1 MANYQGTVPVR
12 TGLERLIDHPPK
24 SIKDYRLGLLC
35 NPASVDR
42 HLRHA
47 RFLIEQKFPGQ
58 LKALFSPQHGFFA
71 EKQDNM
77 IESPDL
83 RDPVLNIPVF
93 SLYGKTRTPTEEM
106 LKDIDMLIIDL
117 QDVGTRVYTFIYTL
131 SFCMQAAQKYAK
143 KILVLDRPNP
153 IGGSIIEG
161 NVLAED
167 CASFVG
173 RYPIPMR
180 HGLTLGELALLFND
194 AFEIGCELE
203 LIPMAGWKRNMFFC
217 DTQLPWIAPSPNLPT
232 PDSTLVYPGQ
242 VIWEGTNVSEGRG
255 TTQPFEIFGAPFL
268 DTHKIMSCVGDNKL
282 KGAILREIGFEPT
295 SNKWKETPCRGF
307 QIHVIDP
314 HVYEPYLASM
324 TLLRAVLA
332 LHGDRFQWKTPPYEY
347 EFERLPIDLII
358 GSKKIRQRL
367 EKLDPIDDI
376 AASWQE
382 DLERFDKLRR
392 SVFQY

>member
-1 MANYQGTVPVR
+1 MGKVQ
-12 TGLERLIDHPPK
+12 TGLERLIDAPPK

-42 HLRHA
+42 HFRHA
-47 RFLIEQKFPGQ
+47 RFLIAQRFPGQ

-83 RDPVLNIPVF
+83 RDPVLDIPVF
-93 SLYGKTRTPTEEM
+93 SLYGRTRTPTEEM
-106 LKDIDMLIIDL
+106 LQDIDVLIIDL
-117 QDVGTRVYTFIYTL
+117 QDVGTRVYTFIYTM
-131 SFCMQAAQKYAK
+131 SFCMQAAKECGQ

-153 IGGSIIEG
+153 IGGNIIEG
-161 NVLAED
+161 NVLSED
-167 CASFVG
+167 CTSFVG

-180 HGLTLGELALLFND
+180 HGLTVGELALLFND

-203 LIPMAGWKRNMFFC
+203 LIPMAGWKRNMFFS
-217 DTQLPWIAPSPNLPT
+217 DTKLPWIPPSPNLPT
-232 PDSTLVYPGQ
+232 PVSTLVYPGQ

-255 TTQPFEIFGAPFL
+255 TTLPFEISGAPFL
-268 DTHKIMSCVGDNKL
+268 DTDKIKAFVGEDKL
-282 KGAILREIGFEPT
+282 KGAVLREIGFEPT

-307 QIHVIDP
+307 QIHVTDP

-324 TLLRAVLA
+324 TLLHAVLA

-347 EFERLPIDLII
+347 EFERLPIDLIL
-358 GSKKIRQRL
+358 GSTKIRQRL
-367 EKLDPIDDI
+367 ENLDRIDDI
-376 AASWQE
+376 AACWQE
-382 DLERFDKLRR
+382 DLKRFDTLRR